1 MAKILF
7 GNMIADARG
16 KLGGIVYSRN
26 TAGAYAR
33 QKVSPVQPSTAG
45 QLNQRARLTTQT
57 KAWGRLTSA
66 QREAWKSFSLTHKGV
81 DIFGLAKQ
89 RTAQQMYMFLNL
101 ALASNGLGTINDP
114 PVDLSVLALTSLG
127 LAHGTSGVVQ
137 SVTVTAA
144 GSGYTTLPTVGF
156 TGGGGTGAA
165 ARAVLTA
172 TSVGAGVVGAGGTGY
187 TTVPTVTIVGGGG
200 SGATATATVVSGAVT
215 AITITAGGSGY
226 TSPANVVF
234 SGGGGSGATATTTLT
249 ATSVASVV
257 MTSQGTG
264 FTTAP
269 TVAFTGGGGTAA
281 AGTAT
286 IVSGTSALTL
296 VFVPNGDVNSYLEV
310 WASPVVGAG
319 RVFVKN
325 LLRYLGTYGVGVTSP
340 LDITSAWE
348 NVFGD
353 LPTSVPYRIVAEANF
368 INWNNGARSG
378 RARADLLVTS

>member
-33 QKVSPVQPSTAG
+33 QKVSPVQPSTVG

-66 QREAWKSFSLTHKGV
+66 QREAWKSFSLTHKSV

-89 RTAQQMYMFLNL
+89 RTAQQMFMFLNL
-101 ALASNGLGTINDP
+101 ALSSNGLATINDP
-114 PVDLSVLALTSLG
+114 PVDLAVLALTSLG

-137 SVTVTAA
+137 SVTVSA
-144 GSGYTTLPTVGF
+144 GGTGYTSVPTVTF

-165 ARAVLTA
+165 ARAVLTP
-172 TSVGAGVVGAGGTGY
+172 TGVGAGAVGAGGTGY
-187 TTVPTVTIVGGGG
+187 TTPPTVTLTGGGG
-200 SGATATATVVSGAVT
+200 TGATATATVVSGAVT
-215 AITITAGGSGY
+215 AITITAAGTGY
-226 TSPANVVF
+226 TSVPTVVF
-234 SGGGGSGATATTTLT
+234 SGGGGSGATGSVTLV

-257 MTSQGTG
+257 MSSQGTG
-264 FTTAP
+264 YTTVP
-269 TVAFTGGGGTAA
+269 TVGFTGGAGTGA

-310 WASPVVGAG
+310 WASPFVGAG

-325 LLRYLGTYGVGVTSP
+325 LLRYLGTFGVGVTSP
-340 LDITSAWE
+340 LDITNAWE
-348 NVFGD
+348 AVFGD
-353 LPTSVPYRIVAEANF
+353 LPNSVPYRIVAEANF

-378 RARADLLVTS
+378 RARADLVVTS